1 MNESTG
7 ETCLAGSNGL
17 DGWENGLPS
26 NLWMLSSLLIG
37 FSVVERVRILPV
49 WWYEEGFGDGVGT

>member
-1 MNESTG
+1 MNQPVK
-7 ETCLAGSNGL
+7 LAWLGQTVSMAGK
-17 DGWENGLPS
+17 NGLPS